1 MFYIWYFWQTW
12 AANGYYRKSPY
23 DLWLEIGILRL
34 VIRYPR
40 RTWHYEQ
47 LALLTSR

>member
-1 MFYIWYFWQTW
+1 MFYLWYFWQTW
-12 AANGYYRKSPY
+12 AADDCWQKPAGV
-23 DLWLEIGILRL
+23 WWGMGITRL

-47 LALLTSR
+47 VAMD